1 MLIDK
6 IKIFSQYKGLRKE
19 MYVIFFGRVVTNL
32 GSMVFPMLT
41 MILSQKLGL
50 DARSIALVMVIAG
63 IIMVPANMLGGKLA
77 DRFNKKNIIIV
88 FDILSIA
95 CFIACGLIPIS
106 RTTIVL
112 MLVAGVGQSLEG
124 PAYNSLVADLTT
136 TAEREKAY
144 SLLYMGGNLGLV
156 LSPAIAGLLFKNYL
170 WLSFIISGVAI
181 GLSTVL
187 IYFRIKDI
195 TPVNDTSEESFYQ
208 RTRSEVSIF
217 TIVKEN
223 KVVMLFMLAM
233 AVYYAAYHQY
243 SYLMPLDMGKI
254 HGDEGAALYGTIS
267 SLNCIVVVV
276 FTPLITKLFAKILN
290 TRKII
295 IGQALVMTGYL
306 IFIKFMGRIPVYYLA
321 MLLFTWGEIFTV
333 ISEGPYTS
341 TRIPASHR
349 GRISGV
355 SSVLAFIVQSCS
367 RLATGVLYD
376 NYGSQAAWIL
386 TMGMLALAMTLS
398 FMLIK
403 LDRAA
408 YPKLYL
414 GK

>member
-1 MLIDK
+1 MLINK
-6 IKIFSQYKGLRKE
+6 IKIFSQYKGMRKE
-19 MYVIFFGRVVTNL
+19 MYILFFGRVVTNL
-32 GSMVFPMLT
+32 GSMIFPMLT

-63 IIMVPANMLGGKLA
+63 VIMVPANMLGGKLA
-77 DRFNKKNIIIV
+77 DHFNKKNIIV
-88 FDILSIA
+88 GFDILSIA
-95 CFIACGLIPIS
+95 CFVTCGLIPMS
-106 RTTIVL
+106 WVTIAL
-112 MLVAGVGQSLEG
+112 MLIAGVGQSLEG
-124 PAYNSLVADLTT
+124 PAYHSLVADLTT

-181 GLSTVL
+181 ALSTVL
-187 IYFRIKDI
+187 IYFKIKDI

-208 RTRSEVSIF
+208 RTRGEVSIF
-217 TIVKEN
+217 TVVKEN
-223 KVVMLFMLAM
+223 KVVVLFMLAM
-233 AVYYAAYHQY
+233 AIYYAAYHQY

-267 SLNCIVVVV
+267 SLNCIIVVV
-276 FTPLITKLFAKILN
+276 FTPLITKVFAKILN
-290 TRKII
+290 TRKVI
-295 IGQALVMTGYL
+295 IGQALVMIGYL
-306 IFIKFMGRIPVYYLA
+306 IFIKFMGQIPVYFLA
-321 MLLFTWGEIFTV
+321 MILFTWGEIFTV

-355 SSVLAFIVQSCS
+355 STVLAFVIQSAS
-367 RLATGVLYD
+367 RLVTGILYD
-376 NYGSQAAWIL
+376 NYGSRAAWIL
-386 TMGMLALAMTLS
+386 TLGMLTLAMTLS
-398 FMLIK
+398 FVLIK
-403 LDRAA
+403 LDKVA

-414 GK
+414 EK